1 MIYDIINIELDY
13 SKIDVSKPQNAPY
26 EPYMKVFVP
35 NITGDVKK
43 YNVGERPTVL
53 VLPGGG
59 YNYTSD
65 REGEPIAMHF
75 LASGCNVCV
84 LHYTVVDTPFPVA
97 TLEALTAIKY
107 IREHLEEWQGSPDK
121 VYVCGFSAGGHLAAS
136 TGVFWDNDISKNYFG
151 DTEEVRPNGLI
162 LAYPVITSDP
172 EFYHGMSIKR
182 LIAER
187 EDTSLREMLSLDKQ
201 VSKSTPP
208 AFIWTTFEDALVPCQ
223 NSMLFANAMVKQG
236 IPVEFHMFEKGRH
249 GGSTG
254 DRVTCT
260 SDHRFKKWLELAC
273 EWVWD
278 TRSELGK

>member
-1 MIYDIINIELDY
+1 MICERVNIQLDY
-13 SKIDVSKPQNAPY
+13 SKIDVAKPQDAPY

-59 YNYTSD
+59 YNYTSH

-97 TLEALTAIKY
+97 MLEALTSVKY

-136 TGVFWDNDISKNYFG
+136 ASVFWDKDISKNYFG
-151 DTEEVRPNGLI
+151 DTEKVRINGQI
-162 LAYPVITSDP
+162 LAYPVITGDLSLT
-172 EFYHGMSIKR
+172 HGMSIKT
-182 LIAER
+182 IVAGR
-187 EDTSLREMLSLDKQ
+187 EELRDTVSLEKQ
-201 VSKSTPP
+201 VTDTTPP
-208 AFIWTTFEDALVPCQ
+208 AFIWTTFEDTLVPCE
-223 NSMLFANAMVKQG
+223 NSMLFASALRKHN
-236 IPVEFHMFEKGRH
+236 IPFEFHLFEKGKH

-254 DRVTCT
+254 DHVTGT
-260 SDHRFKKWLELAC
+260 NKHRYSKWLEMAT
-273 EWVWD
+273 EWIWD
-278 TRSELGK
+278 TRLKQNN